1 MNYIVVL
8 TILFQLDNAIQTYSL
23 GGVEFKNIQ
32 SCNSFI
38 NEKKQFLEGT
48 VKLQFNQNTQVKDYA
63 IECMTYI
70 EYDKYIDSL
79 LKI

>member
-1 MNYIVVL
+1 LNYIVVL

-23 GGVEFKNIQ
+23 GGVEFKDIQ

>member
-23 GGVEFKNIQ
+23 GGVEFKDIQ

>member
-1 MNYIVVL
+1 MNYILVL
-8 TILFQLDNAIQTYSL
+8 TILFQLDNTIQTYSL
-23 GGVEFKNIQ
+23 GGIEFKDIQ
-32 SCNSFI
+32 SCNSFV
-38 NEKKQFLEGT
+38 NEKKQFLDRT
-48 VKLQFNQNTQVKDYA
+48 VILQFNQNTQVKDYT

>member
-1 MNYIVVL
+1 LNYIVVL